1 MPWNPEFKANCF
13 FKVAQGSW
21 YSTNEGYQTAQ
32 DDRNDRVPKVQKT
45 IKYDQPYCIKDTKI
59 LTESI
64 LLTYDIYLATN
75 FPYR

>member
-1 MPWNPEFKANCF
+1 MFIVFIMPWNPEFKANCF

-45 IKYDQPYCIKDTKI
+45 IKYDQPYKGYKN
-59 LTESI
+59 L
-64 LLTYDIYLATN
+64 N
-75 FPYR
+75 